1 MSSFLEDVLI
11 SCDPNFMDHTINP
24 FVDQDPVLGQ
34 MTNGQHEEIG
44 WNTWLNK
51 DFTRLFIA
59 KLDEAWAREK
69 AIIESIRS

>member
-11 SCDPNFMDHTINP
+11 SCDPNFMDRTINP

-34 MTNGQHEEIG
+34 MTNGQHEEIS